1 MVDTALG
8 TSGVERWTDAL
19 LDSMREKGDPPAD
32 RVIQALLA
40 DGEVKEARRLLRTL
54 IENDQPPPAGLPP
67 EVIDYL
73 NAFTVPT
80 GAAAEAI
87 ENGQELF
94 AEYGPLMLLCL
105 GCYSLPASYAAAKG
119 VKVLHRTAYLE
130 RRPTKRLFETTQMVI
145 DVMTP
150 GGLEPRGRGVRTL
163 QKVRLMHAMVR
174 HLILN
179 DRDEPWAR
187 ELGLPINQEDLA
199 GTLMAFVWGTLDGL
213 AKLGVHPPPPQ
224 QEEYLGAW
232 RVVGRLMGVDE
243 VLIPRTVA
251 EAEVLKER
259 IEQRQI
265 GPSDEGRALTKAL
278 LELMERNSEIGA
290 LKHVP
295 SALMRH
301 FLPAD
306 VSDFLGIPKHRF
318 EMVAVEALKLL
329 AEGKEL
335 LMRESPT
342 AQRAARSFSIHFI
355 RWMVKVELGGRSAP
369 FVIPLELERRWR
381 LRPEPTFL
389 ERLEQWFRSG
399 WRRIF
404 GPRSH

>member
-1 MVDTALG
+1 MVNPAEG

-19 LDSMREKGDPPAD
+19 LDSMRQRGDPPAD
-32 RVIQALLA
+32 RVIESLLA
-40 DGEVKEARRLLRTL
+40 DREMLEARKLLRAL
-54 IENDQPPPAGLPP
+54 VENDQPPPEGMPS
-67 EVIDYL
+67 EVIEYL
-73 NAFTVPT
+73 NGFSVPT
-80 GAAAEAI
+80 GPSAEAI
-87 ENGQELF
+87 QHGQELF
-94 AEYGPLMLLCL
+94 AEHGPIMLMCL

-150 GGLEPRGRGVRTL
+150 GGLEPGGRGVRTL

-174 HLILN
+174 YLIRN
-179 DRDEPWAR
+179 DRAHPWPP
-187 ELGLPINQEDLA
+187 ELGIPINQEDLA

-213 AKLGVHPPPPQ
+213 FKLGVRPSPRE

-243 VLIPRTVA
+243 ILIPRTVP

-259 IEQRQI
+259 IELRQI
-265 GPSDEGRALTKAL
+265 APSEEGRALTKAL
-278 LELMERNSEIGA
+278 LEVMERNSEIAA

-295 SALMRH
+295 AALMRH

-318 EMVAVEALKLL
+318 EALAVEALRFL
-329 AEGKEL
+329 ATGQEL
-335 LMRESPT
+335 LTRDSP
-342 AQRAARSFSIHFI
+342 ALERAARSFSIHLI
-355 RWMVKVELGGRSAP
+355 RWMISVELGGRSAP
-369 FVIPLELERRWR
+369 FVVPLELHRRWR
-381 LRPEPTFL
+381 LTPEPTFL
-389 ERLEQWFRSG
+389 ERVVQWFE
-399 WRRIF
+399 RRFRRLF
-404 GPRSH
+404 GGPSH